1 MLAYRALDNDGYSIY
16 SEPSFNLDENPELV
30 KFFGL
35 EDIKDSGNPITL
47 VSIGID
53 EIFEAIQ
60 NAKQLNLCPCVVD
73 SLIED
78 CRHAKIHESLYYY
91 CVKYCIIPF

>member
-1 MLAYRALDNDGYSIY
+1 MLACRVLDNDGSSCLY
-16 SEPSFNLDENPELV
+16 SEPSFDLDANPELV

-35 EDIKDSGNPITL
+35 EDVKDSDNVL
-47 VSIGID
+47 VSID
-53 EIFEAIQ
+53 VDKIFEAIQ

-78 CRHAKIHESLYYY
+78 VRHATIHESRLYY
-91 CVKYCIIPF
+91 CVKYCIYLF

>member
-1 MLAYRALDNDGYSIY
+1 MVAYRALDDNGYSIY
-16 SEPSFNLDENPELV
+16 RELSFDLNENPELV

-35 EDIKDSGNPITL
+35 EDVKDSDNIV
-47 VSIGID
+47 VSIHVD
-53 EIFEAIQ
+53 KIFEAIQ
-60 NAKQLNLCPCVVD
+60 NAKQLNLCPCVID

-78 CRHAKIHESLYYY
+78 CRYANIRDSLSHY

>member
-1 MLAYRALDNDGYSIY
+1 MLAYRALDDNGYSIY
-16 SEPSFNLDENPELV
+16 REPSFDLDANPELV

-35 EDIKDSGNPITL
+35 EDVKDSDNVL
-47 VSIGID
+47 VSID
-53 EIFEAIQ
+53 THKIFEAIQ
-60 NAKQLNLCPCVVD
+60 NAKQLNLCPCVID

-78 CRHAKIHESLYYY
+78 CRYTKDPDSPRRY